1 MSEQDQQ
8 EGKSKRVSMRIEGM
22 HCASCVAS
30 IEQALLEHESVARAS
45 VSLLDEKAVIEFNPE
60 LADRETLEKIVKTTG
75 YKPQRAK
82 MIFTLTPQ
90 PQEDEWENI
99 TESVEQIDGV
109 ITTSTYHS
117 TSRLLIEY
125 DETLVTFKI
134 IKKRLQRLGFDAG
147 ESEVSDIDRET
158 LAREREI
165 RYYSRLLAFSATLT
179 VPVILLMFAPWL
191 ILPLLPSWLSPTLF
205 SFILVTPIQFIA
217 GYPFYK
223 ASLRAARHGK
233 TNMDTLIMLGTSAAY
248 FYSVAATFLLAGLS
262 PFYDTSA
269 MLITFIL
276 LGRTLEAIAKGRT
289 SRAIRALMDLQAK
302 VAVVIRDGKE
312 ITIPIED
319 VEVGDNILVKPGE
332 KIPVDGEVIGGQSSV
347 DESMVTGESLPVSKH
362 AGDAVVGATMNQ
374 NGVLTVRATKVG
386 QDTVLSQIVRMV
398 EEAQA
403 QKPPIQRMADR
414 IAGVFVPIVLFIAF
428 STFAIWFL
436 ISGQDW
442 VRALSFTIAVLVAAC
457 PCALGLA
464 TPTALMVGIGRGAQ
478 LGILIKSGAGLEI
491 VPKIDTVVF
500 DKTGTLTVGRP
511 TVTDI
516 IPAKG
521 VEAEQALA
529 LVAAVEKNSEHPLA
543 DAIVK
548 YAGEKSIEIPTAIKF
563 AAISGRGVRAEV
575 DGAVI
580 RVGSDVF
587 MRENSIDITELEV
600 HLEGLQR
607 EGKTTVFAAKNDEPL
622 VLLGIADTLKD
633 NSAQA
638 VERLQQ
644 MGIDVIMLTGDK
656 ERTAQAIARNV
667 GIEKVLAEVLP
678 GDKASQIEKLQSQG
692 QVVAMTGDGVNDAP
706 ALAQADVGI
715 ALGSGTDVSV
725 ETGDIV
731 LVKDDLMDVVAAIE
745 LGKRTMTKI
754 KQNFFWALIYN
765 LILLPV
771 AAGLLSPFVILQPEW
786 AALAMTFSSV
796 SVVTNALLLGRFKA
810 SQ

>member
-1 MSEQDQQ
+1 
-8 EGKSKRVSMRIEGM
+8 M
-22 HCASCVAS
+22 HCASCVSS
-30 IEQALLEHESVARAS
+30 IEEALLEHEGVTQAS
-45 VSLLDEKAVIEFNPE
+45 VSLLDEKAVISFNPK
-60 LADRETLEKIVKTTG
+60 LADRETLEKIVESTG
-75 YKPQRAK
+75 YKPKRAK
-82 MIFTLTPQ
+82 MIFTLTPM
-90 PQEDEWENI
+90 PQEDEWESI
-99 TESVEQIDGV
+99 TESIQQIDGV
-109 ITTSTYHS
+109 ITTSAYPS

-125 DETLVTFKI
+125 DENLVTFKI
-134 IKKRLQRLGFDAG
+134 IKKLLKSQGFEAG

-179 VPVILLMFAPWL
+179 VPVVLVMFVPWL
-191 ILPLLPSWLSPTLF
+191 ILPFLPPWLSPPLF
-205 SFILVTPIQFIA
+205 SFLLVTPIQFIA

-248 FYSVAATFLLAGLS
+248 FYSVAATFLLTGVSA
-262 PFYDTSA
+262 FYDTSA

-302 VAVVIRDGKE
+302 VAVVIREGKQ

-319 VEVGDNILVKPGE
+319 VEVGDKLLVKPGE
-332 KIPVDGEVIGGQSSV
+332 KIPVDGEVIEGQSSV

-362 AGDAVVGATMNQ
+362 AGDGVVGATMNQ
-374 NGVLTVRATKVG
+374 NGVLTILATKVG
-386 QDTVLSQIVRMV
+386 QDTVLSQIMRMV
-398 EEAQA
+398 EQAQA
-403 QKPPIQRMADR
+403 QKPPIQRMADK
-414 IAGVFVPIVLFIAF
+414 IAGVFVPVVLLVAAATFMFWFFIF
-428 STFAIWFL
+428 
-436 ISGQDW
+436 GQHW
-442 VRALSFTIAVLVAAC
+442 VTALSFMIAVLVAAC

-478 LGILIKSGAGLEI
+478 LGILIKSGAGLETI
-491 VPKIDTVVF
+491 PKIDTVVF

-516 IPAKG
+516 IPARN
-521 VEAEQALA
+521 VEAQQALA

-543 DAIVK
+543 EAIVK
-548 YAGEKSIEIPTAIKF
+548 FAEKQSIELPAVIKF
-563 AAISGRGVRAEV
+563 AAVSGRGVRAEIE
-575 DGAVI
+575 GAII
-580 RVGSDVF
+580 RVGSDRF
-587 MRENSIDITELEV
+587 MRENAIDISELEG

-607 EGKTTVFAAKNDEPL
+607 EGKTTVFAAKDNEPL

-633 NSAQA
+633 NSVRA
-638 VERLQQ
+638 VERLRQ
-644 MGIDVIMLTGDK
+644 MDIDVLMLTGDK
-656 ERTAQAIARNV
+656 TRTAQAIAQSL
-667 GIEKVLAEVLP
+667 GIEQVVAEVLP
-678 GDKASQIEKLQSQG
+678 GDKASEIERLQSND
-692 QVVAMTGDGVNDAP
+692 QVVAMVGDGVNDAP

-765 LILLPV
+765 LILLPI
-771 AAGLLSPFVILQPEW
+771 AAGLLSPLIVLQPEW

-796 SVVTNALLLGRFKA
+796 SVVTNALLLGRFKVA
-810 SQ
+810 

>member
-1 MSEQDQQ
+1 
-8 EGKSKRVSMRIEGM
+8 M

-30 IEQALLEHESVARAS
+30 IEEALLDHESVTQAS
-45 VSLLDEKAVIEFNPE
+45 VSLLDEKAVIQYNPE
-60 LADRETLEKIVKTTG
+60 LADREILEKIVVSTG

-82 MIFTLTPQ
+82 MIFTLTPL
-90 PQEDEWENI
+90 PQEDEWETI

-109 ITTSTYHS
+109 ITTSTYPS
-117 TSRLLIEY
+117 TGRILIEY
-125 DETLVTFKI
+125 DEGLVTFKI
-134 IKKRLQRLGFDAG
+134 IKKQLQRMGFDAG

-165 RYYSRLLAFSATLT
+165 RYYSRLLAFSAALT
-179 VPVILLMFAPWL
+179 VPVVLIMFTPWL
-191 ILPLLPSWLSPTLF
+191 ILPLLPSWLSPALF

-248 FYSVAATFLLAGLS
+248 FYSVAATFFLTGAS
-262 PFYDTSA
+262 AFYDTSA

-276 LGRTLEAIAKGRT
+276 LGRTLEAVAKGRT

-302 VAVVIRDGKE
+302 VAVVIREGKE
-312 ITIPIED
+312 LTIPIED
-319 VEVGDNILVKPGE
+319 VEVGDKIIVKPGE
-332 KIPVDGEVIGGQSSV
+332 KIPVDGEVVDGQSSV
-347 DESMVTGESLPVSKH
+347 DESMVTGESLPVSKRT
-362 AGDAVVGATMNQ
+362 GDAVVGATMNQ
-374 NGVLTVRATKVG
+374 NGVLTILATKVG

-403 QKPPIQRMADR
+403 QKPPIQRMADK
-414 IAGVFVPIVLFIAF
+414 IASVFVPIVLLIAA
-428 STFAIWFL
+428 STFLMWFVVL
-436 ISGQDW
+436 GQYW
-442 VRALSFTIAVLVAAC
+442 VTALSFMIAVLVAAC

-478 LGILIKSGAGLEI
+478 LGILIKSGAGLETI
-491 VPKIDTVVF
+491 PQIDTVVF

-516 IPAKG
+516 IPVKG
-521 VEAEQALA
+521 VDAEQALA

-543 DAIVK
+543 DAIEK
-548 YAGEKSIEIPTAIKF
+548 YAKEQGVEIPSAIKF
-563 AAISGRGVRAEV
+563 SAISGRGVRAEV
-575 DGAVI
+575 EGVVI
-580 RVGSDVF
+580 RVGSDRF
-587 MRENSIDITELEV
+587 MRENKIDISELEK

-607 EGKTTVFAAKNDEPL
+607 DGKTTVFASKGDKPL

-644 MGIDVIMLTGDK
+644 MGIDVLMLTGDK
-656 ERTAQAIARNV
+656 ERTAKAIAQSL
-667 GIEKVLAEVLP
+667 GIEQVIAEVLP
-678 GDKASQIEKLQSQG
+678 GDKAGEIERLQSQG
-692 QVVAMTGDGVNDAP
+692 KIVVMTGDGVNDAP

-765 LILLPV
+765 LVLLPV
-771 AAGLLSPFVILQPEW
+771 AAGLLSPFIVLQPEW

-796 SVVTNALLLGRFKA
+796 SVVTNALLLGRFRVT
-810 SQ
+810 